1 MPLVEKSALVAHTPA
16 EMFELVDRVEEYPL
30 FLPWCGGTELHERT
44 DGRTVA
50 TIRIN
55 YHGLKLHFSTENT
68 KQAVSAMHM
77 KLREG
82 PFQRMTGDWRFTPL
96 GDQACKVEFRLDYEF
111 SSKLVQKTL
120 GPVFN
125 KITETF
131 VDSFV
136 KRARQLYGG

>member
-16 EMFELVDRVEEYPL
+16 EMFELVDRVEEYPK

-44 DGRTVA
+44 ADRTVA

-77 KLREG
+77 QLREG

-96 GDQACKVEFRLDYEF
+96 GEQACKVEFRLDYEF

-136 KRARQLYGG
+136 KRAKHIYGA